1 MKVIELVS
9 LYVVQ
14 GWVSLLEVGPQTQQ
28 IELSSLEH
36 LTVLLFSISYSSFI
50 RGRSTIVTDIPTV
63 IHAYLL

>member
-1 MKVIELVS
+1 MNVIELVS

-50 RGRSTIVTDIPTV
+50 RGRSTIVTDISTV